1 MDRVERQLICNGA
14 AAGSRGADIGTVR
27 SATPERASPG
37 TRISRQRS
45 SRRGAFDL
53 PPGWPSRPAR
63 AAGWCV
69 ASRAPRRN
77 GARQLGPAARLE
89 PKGLDYRPPRGENAA
104 DGPRSRAPFRPETRS
119 ARSHPGIRQMPATDS
134 AVRDRRY
141 SADATPHRPRAESP
155 GAAGEEGA
163 RPDLPRCLLPA
174 APGGG
179 LRGGNGCFR
188 FPTNLNH
195 TPDARAGARG
205 ATPRSSAPA

>member
-1 MDRVERQLICNGA
+1 MTHSCRGFCAVTQATERVESNRVAKVPLPVCGGPAIANACSAKQA
-14 AAGSRGADIGTVR
+14 RRGHRTR
-27 SATPERASPG
+27 PG
-37 TRISRQRS
+37 RQRS
-45 SRRGAFDL
+45 SRRGAFVNPL
-53 PPGWPSRPAR
+53 GMPSRRSR
-63 AAGWCV
+63 AAGCCC
-69 ASRAPRRN
+69 ASRSPRRN

-155 GAAGEEGA
+155 GAAGEESA

-188 FPTNLNH
+188 FPT
-195 TPDARAGARG
+195 D
-205 ATPRSSAPA
+205 

>member
-1 MDRVERQLICNGA
+1 MDRVERQLICNGS
-14 AAGSRGADIGTVR
+14 AAGSRGADIETVR

-69 ASRAPRRN
+69 ASRALRRN

-104 DGPRSRAPFRPETRS
+104 DGPRSRAPFRPETRRRRAHPAPS
-119 ARSHPGIRQMPATDS
+119 PRLYRLGVRRST
-134 AVRDRRY
+134 
-141 SADATPHRPRAESP
+141 
-155 GAAGEEGA
+155 
-163 RPDLPRCLLPA
+163 
-174 APGGG
+174 
-179 LRGGNGCFR
+179 R
-188 FPTNLNH
+188 FPTKLATKGRRLALSLAPHLPQFEVKPATLTH
-195 TPDARAGARG
+195 TPPSDKLISMDETGKGTQACE
-205 ATPRSSAPA
+205 PA